1 MSVAECP
8 NSACMVPIGVS
19 TPSSIVAWLCLRR
32 CHVTPEG
39 PNFFAAGFRCFS
51 HPCLW
56 PPSCEAACKGFSG
69 TFTEGAFRDEVGW
82 ASGLSSGKWAYSNE
96 YLMRRARHAVLTT
109 LYSRAQQPGRA
120 GAFLEGH
127 MQTAAQTPDELQN
140 GIRFRF

>member
-1 MSVAECP
+1 MLLASLPVA
-8 NSACMVPIGVS
+8 
-19 TPSSIVAWLCLRR
+19 T
-32 CHVTPEG
+32 
-39 PNFFAAGFRCFS
+39 
-51 HPCLW
+51 
-56 PPSCEAACKGFSG
+56 SCEATCKGFSG
-69 TFTEGAFRDEVGW
+69 TFTEGALREEIGW

-140 GIRFRF
+140 VSASFLEWTPSPTSRWNPKRL